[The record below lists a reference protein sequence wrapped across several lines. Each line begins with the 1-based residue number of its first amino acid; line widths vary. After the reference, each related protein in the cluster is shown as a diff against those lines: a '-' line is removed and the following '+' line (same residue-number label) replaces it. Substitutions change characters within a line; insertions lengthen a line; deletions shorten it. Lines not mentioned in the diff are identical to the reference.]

1 MNARTARK
9 SENLAERIYL
19 QLKQDIFDFRL
30 MPGDRFSENEVAERM
45 GASRTPVR
53 EALFRL
59 QRESYVDV
67 LYRSGWQVKPFDF
80 KYFEELYDVR
90 TILECAAVRKLCE
103 QQEQNTLDELVNL
116 WCVDPADRL
125 DHGPT
130 VSGMDERFHEQLVE
144 AAGNQEMARI
154 HQDLTER
161 LRIIRRLDFT
171 KPPRVEATYEEHA
184 AVLYAIL
191 HRRVE
196 QAQMLLRAHI
206 EESRN
211 EVRKITVHMLH
222 EANARSQLQAVDN
235 NSVPRGDTTIAH
247 DE

>member
-1 MNARTARK
+1 MNARATK
-9 SENLAERIYL
+9 KTENLAERIYL

-30 MPGDRFSENEVAERM
+30 MPGDRFSENEIAERM
-45 GASRTPVR
+45 GVSRTPVR

-59 QRESYVDV
+59 QREAYVDV

-103 QQEQNTLDELVNL
+103 HDGELSKLDDLVSQ
-116 WCVDPADRL
+116 WCVPREQRL
-125 DHGPT
+125 DDGPV
-130 VSGMDERFHEQLVE
+130 VSGMDEHFHEKLVE
-144 AAGNQEMARI
+144 AAGNSEMARI
-154 HQDLTER
+154 HHDLTER

-171 KPPRVEATYEEHA
+171 KPPRVDATYNEHQ
-184 AVLYAIL
+184 AVLEAIL

-196 QAQMLLRAHI
+196 QAQILLRAHI

-222 EANARSQLQAVDN
+222 EASARSQLH
-235 NSVPRGDTTIAH
+235 SVEASSIDRIDG
-247 DE
+247 

>member
-1 MNARTARK
+1 MNARVKKA
-9 SENLAERIYL
+9 ENLAERIYL

-30 MPGDRFSENEVAERM
+30 MPGDRFSENEVAERV

-59 QRESYVDV
+59 QREGYVDV

-80 KYFEELYDVR
+80 TYFEELYDVR

-103 QQEQNTLDELVNL
+103 QQDELSNL
-116 WCVDPADRL
+116 DDLVATWCLPVAQRL
-125 DHGPT
+125 SDGVT
-130 VSGMDERFHEQLVE
+130 VSGLDERFHTRLVE
-144 AAGNQEMARI
+144 AAGNHEMARI
-154 HQDLTER
+154 HHDLTER

-171 KPPRVEATYEEHA
+171 KPPRIDATYNEHQ
-184 AVLYAIL
+184 AVLGAIL

-196 QAQMLLRAHI
+196 QAQLLLRAHI

-222 EANARSQLQAVDN
+222 EARMSGHAVADN
-235 NSVPRGDTTIAH
+235 DRV
-247 DE
+247 

>member
-1 MNARTARK
+1 MTRAAKKT
-9 SENLAERIYL
+9 ENLAERIYL

-45 GASRTPVR
+45 GVSRTPVR

-59 QRESYVDV
+59 QREAYVDV

-103 QQEQNTLDELVNL
+103 QDSDLNNLDELVAL
-116 WCVDPADRL
+116 WCVPEANRL

-154 HQDLTER
+154 HHDLTER

-171 KPPRVEATYEEHA
+171 KPPRVEATYNEHQ
-184 AVLYAIL
+184 AVLEAIL

-196 QAQMLLRAHI
+196 QAQILLRAHI

-222 EANARSQLQAVDN
+222 EANARSQLHAVDN
-235 NSVPRGDTTIAH
+235 NASTGEDGQRS
-247 DE
+247 

>member
-1 MNARTARK
+1 MSRVAK
-9 SENLAERIYL
+9 KPENLAERIYL

-30 MPGDRFSENEVAERM
+30 MPGDRFSENEIAERM
-45 GASRTPVR
+45 GVSRTPVR

-59 QRESYVDV
+59 QRELYVDV

-103 QQEQNTLDELVNL
+103 QGSELSNLDELVAL
-116 WCVDPADRL
+116 WCVPVEKRL
-125 DHGPT
+125 EHGPT
-130 VSGMDERFHEQLVE
+130 VSGMDEHFHEQLVA
-144 AAGNQEMARI
+144 AAGNKEMARI

-171 KPPRVEATYEEHA
+171 KPPRLEATYNEHQ
-184 AVLYAIL
+184 AVLEAIL

-196 QAQMLLRAHI
+196 HAQILLRAHI

-235 NSVPRGDTTIAH
+235 TTRTS
-247 DE
+247 EG

>member
-1 MNARTARK
+1 MTRAAKKTE
-9 SENLAERIYL
+9 SLAERIYL

-45 GASRTPVR
+45 GVSRTPVR

-59 QRESYVDV
+59 QREFYVDV

-103 QQEQNTLDELVNL
+103 QGSDLNNLDSLVAL
-116 WCVDPADRL
+116 WCVPVSERL

-130 VSGMDERFHEQLVE
+130 VSGMDERFHEELVE
-144 AAGNQEMARI
+144 AAGNHEMARI
-154 HQDLTER
+154 HHDLTER

-171 KPPRVEATYEEHA
+171 KPPRVEATYNEHQ
-184 AVLYAIL
+184 AVLEAIL

-196 QAQMLLRAHI
+196 QAQILLRAHI

-222 EANARSQLQAVDN
+222 EANARSQLHAVDN
-235 NSVPRGDTTIAH
+235 NANTGEDGQRS
-247 DE
+247 